1 MADEDK
7 NLLGIKFGND
17 KWKYAHPTT
26 ADYPAE
32 HVRKVE
38 RGNPVLANE

>member
-17 KWKYAHPTT
+17 KWKYAHATT
-26 ADYPAE
+26 VEYPAE
-32 HVRKVE
+32 HVRKNE
-38 RGNPVLANE
+38 GGNPVFSTS

>member
-17 KWKYAHPTT
+17 KWKCAHATT
-26 ADYPAE
+26 
-32 HVRKVE
+32 RMIME
-38 RGNPVLANE
+38 RDNSARENLIDKR